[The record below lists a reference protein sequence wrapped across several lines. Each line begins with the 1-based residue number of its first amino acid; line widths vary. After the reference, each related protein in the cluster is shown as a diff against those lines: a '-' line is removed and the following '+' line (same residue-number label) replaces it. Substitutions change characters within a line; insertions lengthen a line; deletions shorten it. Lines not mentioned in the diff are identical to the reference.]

1 MKTVDTNEYMAGVE
15 YYINDKWLVSAG
27 YQYSDFNLDTALYSD
42 LDFAINA
49 HAVGL
54 GFAYD
59 FNKHIR
65 LNAGVMKPFYEQVT
79 KESAVY
85 NGNSL
90 GLSGVDTFKNS
101 RWAWGLGLDFH
112 F

>member
-1 MKTVDTNEYMAGVE
+1 MAGVE
-15 YYINDKWLVSAG
+15 YSINDKWLVSAG
-27 YQYSDFNLDTALYSD
+27 YQYTDYNLDIAQYSD

-49 HAVGL
+49 HAVGF
-54 GFAYD
+54 GFAYN

-65 LNAGVMKPFYEQVT
+65 LNAGVMKPFYEEVV

-90 GLSGVDTFKNS
+90 NLGGKDVFQNS
-101 RWAWGLGLDFH
+101 RWAWGLGVDFH